1 MELILFPT
9 EQLTN
14 ASYPSL
20 EIGGKWVW
28 VPHEEKCI
36 LHLPRMPIQSS
47 DDFSCML
54 PCYYGACNQPL
65 IQSCSYRASTTSHPS
80 APDTSHA

>member
-54 PCYYGACNQPL
+54 PCYYHAPIAHPL
-65 IQSCSYRASTTSHPS
+65 PGIHQLLILPMPS
-80 APDTSHA
+80 